1 VDPTI
6 LAEYAKFFGQICL
19 LTFFFY
25 LILKA
30 LRNTPGIFTF
40 ASIVCIFVVFSFLS
54 YYAGLNVVGHIS
66 RYILQL
72 LPIVCI
78 ILFQTE
84 IRRVLRAP
92 DLILSFFSQ
101 ISAEKKRSSTQ
112 FIIDEIVK
120 TVCCLSARP
129 EWREGLRDANGH
141 LSVDPTRLSTKHT
154 GALIAIQGQQGLDE
168 YVERGVRLDCNISS
182 FLLQSIFYPGGPL
195 HDGGVIIRKNRTIA
209 ADSNFPPASDTSI
222 GPAHTRHNA
231 AIGLAERTDALVIV
245 VSEESGL
252 VSIAI
257 GHELERQNTPQGLVK
272 ALRSYY
278 KLDSLE
284 TAAPMQRWYQ
294 RVLNWFRPKG

>member
-1 VDPTI
+1 MDPTI

-19 LTFFFY
+19 LTIFFY

-30 LRNTPGIFTF
+30 LRNTPGIFIF
-40 ASIVCIFVVFSFLS
+40 ASIVGIFAVLSMLS
-54 YYAGLNVVGHIS
+54 YYAGMNVVGHIS

-84 IRRVLRAP
+84 IRRVLCGP
-92 DLILSFFSQ
+92 NLSFFTQ

-195 HDGGVIIRKNRTIA
+195 HDGGVIIRKNRIIA
-209 ADSNFPPASDTSI
+209 AGCSFPPASETAV

-231 AIGLAERTDALVIV
+231 AIGLAERADALVIV
-245 VSEESGL
+245 VSEESGH
-252 VSIAI
+252 VSVAK
-257 GHELERQNTPQGLVK
+257 GQQFERMNSLQGLIQ
-272 ALRSYY
+272 ALRQHYN
-278 KLDSLE
+278 LE
-284 TAAPMQRWYQ
+284 QLEKQAPQTGWFRRLQRW
-294 RVLNWFRPKG
+294 VHAK